1 MELIITDVT
10 KMESCGNYPVSLASF
25 TISLGSLAI
34 HLKPSKLG
42 TGLAY
47 ILFSHTYCTK
57 KKKEFRRGFFC
68 CSKIKRT
75 PRINSGH
82 LPFFPKCIPGL
93 FVCLFQVKRVQQNHL
108 KIKHEMGILMPLSS
122 HMAVPTYQCNT
133 VRNAVLDELW

>member
-42 TGLAY
+42 TGMAY

-57 KKKEFRRGFFC
+57 KKKKSLEEVSFAVLKLKELQESTQGIFHF
-68 CSKIKRT
+68 SQMY
-75 PRINSGH
+75 SW
-82 LPFFPKCIPGL
+82 
-93 FVCLFQVKRVQQNHL
+93 FVCLL
-108 KIKHEMGILMPLSS
+108 
-122 HMAVPTYQCNT
+122 
-133 VRNAVLDELW
+133 VLGKKSIAKPSEN